1 MLGILADEIPRNIF
15 NKIGVM
21 SKTQEEYEEELKKKE
36 ELTEILSKT
45 PMPLDD
51 KGEENLYAIVEG
63 TGLTYAELK
72 EEVNKEVE
80 EPMQLIN
87 APSQVAMLQT
97 VLSMAINKVDTLEQE
112 NQELKDRLDKLEN
125 LVQSIVNK

>member
-1 MLGILADEIPRNIF
+1 
-15 NKIGVM
+15 
-21 SKTQEEYEEELKKKE
+21 
-36 ELTEILSKT
+36 
-45 PMPLDD
+45 MPLDD
-51 KGEENLYAIVEG
+51 KGEENRYAIVEG

-72 EEVNKEVE
+72 EEVNKEIE